1 MNRLMISALSLSLLG
16 VAACSDGETD
26 AVEIAPGAAPT
37 EVSDSRAATAATTTA
52 LALGMTRGELEDADL
67 VSPGP
72 DFTVLGEVE
81 SLVLDA
87 AGQVTGL
94 VIDLAGL
101 DMDVVIPVGDVSSVR
116 RQDDVDVTT
125 SMTQAQLQALP
136 PFTADP
142 G

>member
-1 MNRLMISALSLSLLG
+1 MNRLIIAALSLSLLG
-16 VAACSDGETD
+16 VAACSDGDSD
-26 AVEIAPGAAPT
+26 AVEVTPGAAPA
-37 EVSDSRAATAATTTA
+37 EVSDNRAAPAATTTA
-52 LALGMTRGELEDADL
+52 LALGMTRDELEDADL

-72 DFTVLGEVE
+72 DFTLLGDVE
-81 SLVLDA
+81 SLVLNA
-87 AGQVTGL
+87 SGQVTGL

-101 DMDVVIPVGDVSSVR
+101 DMDVVVPIGDVSSVR

-125 SMTQAQLQALP
+125 SMTQTQLQSLP

>member
-1 MNRLMISALSLSLLG
+1 MNRLLMSALSITLLG
-16 VAACSDGETD
+16 AAACSDGETA
-26 AVEIAPGAAPT
+26 AVEVTPGAAPT

-52 LALGMTRGELEDADL
+52 LALGMTRTELEDADL

-72 DFTVLGEVE
+72 EFTLLGDVE
-81 SLVLDA
+81 SLVLDP

-101 DMDVVIPVGDVSSVR
+101 DVDVVVPIGDVSSVR
-116 RQDDVDVTT
+116 RENDVDVTT
-125 SMTQAQLQALP
+125 IMTRTQLQALP

-142 G
+142 D